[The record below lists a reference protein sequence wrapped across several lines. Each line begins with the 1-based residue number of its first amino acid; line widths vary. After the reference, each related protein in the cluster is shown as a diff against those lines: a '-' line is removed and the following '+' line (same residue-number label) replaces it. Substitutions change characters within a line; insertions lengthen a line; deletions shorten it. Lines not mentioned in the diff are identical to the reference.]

1 MITPTKEQA
10 LEALEDLDD
19 FSRMECGVEPIG
31 AYNCL
36 SSYIQSTDTSPST
49 FKMPPPVIQF
59 NDDKGN
65 TIGVLEI
72 VEGELK
78 FSGNA
83 DESAIIFF
91 ELICSMFKTS

>member
-1 MITPTKEQA
+1 MNIPTKEQA

-36 SSYIQSTDTSPST
+36 SSYIQNVDAFPA
-49 FKMPPPVIQF
+49 FKMSPPVLQF

-83 DESAIIFF
+83 DESARIFF

>member
-1 MITPTKEQA
+1 MNTPTKEQA

-36 SSYIQSTDTSPST
+36 SDYIRNVDEFPA
-49 FKMPPPVIQF
+49 FKMPPPLLQF

-65 TIGVLEI
+65 
-72 VEGELK
+72 
-78 FSGNA
+78 SCAN
-83 DESAIIFF
+83 
-91 ELICSMFKTS
+91 